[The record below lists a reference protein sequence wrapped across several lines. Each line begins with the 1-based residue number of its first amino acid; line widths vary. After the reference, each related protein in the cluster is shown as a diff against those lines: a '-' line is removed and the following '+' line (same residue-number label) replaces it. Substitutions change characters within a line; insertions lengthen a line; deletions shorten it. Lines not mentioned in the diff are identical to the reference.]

1 VPADEQQTAR
11 SSVTEPRAVSRP
23 ESELLDRI
31 ADLARAELDS
41 AELPLADG
49 TVVRIVRVDEVEE
62 WLHGLA
68 TRARGGTHL

>member
-1 VPADEQQTAR
+1 MSDEHATAR

-23 ESELLDRI
+23 EAELLDRLG
-31 ADLARAELDS
+31 DLARSELDS

-68 TRARGGTHL
+68 ARARGGVHL